1 MKNSKSICLILGLT
15 AFAAGSKAQVS
26 PSHPYTAPHP
36 IYGTYAVTDENYY
49 NSKQL
54 NQNKEFLIGNYD
66 HPGKPKDMW
75 ELGIKGGNFSIPLAD
90 VDANYLGSWGFGGH
104 IRKALGHTIS
114 LRMEYVY
121 GVAKGQNWRPSHG
134 YVNGGYANPWFYRY
148 TKNSVLPG
156 GNVWNPIDYPNVYYN
171 YKTVAQELSLQVM
184 ANIQNIRFYKE
195 QTGVT
200 LYALAGLG
208 ISTWK
213 GRVDAMHEIRGDAES
228 AAYDYSS
235 INVSQNYPNRK
246 DILKQLKDLQNGEYD
261 TPIEIDPSVPYW
273 DFFRGSVKPSVTGG
287 LGAAFR
293 VSPRI
298 NIALED
304 RLIYNGS
311 DLLDGDRWAEQNDL
325 TPDKDW
331 FNYLSLGVNFN
342 LGNKARR
349 VEPLY
354 WLNPLN
360 YAYGELRRVPEIILP
375 DADGDGVTDQ
385 FDQEQ
390 TPAGC
395 PVDTHGVSR
404 DTDGDGVPDC
414 KDKELITPTYCQPV
428 DADGVGK
435 CPCPEGCAPAQSDCA
450 ASLGALPSIH
460 FAANSNTLSSD
471 AAATLATVAAKLK
484 ANPDCKVVVVGY
496 CAATKRQQQLSWD
509 HVNKVISHLVEKEG
523 VSSDRF
529 IFSSGQEGG
538 DCDVVDIRAAAP
550 GEDGP
555 NTVAPPHPNLRKN

>member
-1 MKNSKSICLILGLT
+1 MKNSKSLSLIL
-15 AFAAGSKAQVS
+15 AFSACVGAADAQVS

-36 IYGTYAVTDENYY
+36 IYGSFSVTDDNYY

-54 NQNKEFLIGNYD
+54 TQQKEFMVGNYD
-66 HPGKPKDMW
+66 YPGKPKDMW
-75 ELGIKGGNFSIPLAD
+75 EFGIKGGLFHINGD
-90 VDANYLGSWGFGGH
+90 VASVLLSQGFGAH
-104 IRKALGHTIS
+104 VRKSLGHTLS
-114 LRMEYVY
+114 LRLEYMY
-121 GVAKGQNWRPSHG
+121 GVARGQDWRPS
-134 YVNGGYANPWFYRY
+134 GGYKYAGFANPWFYRY
-148 TKNSVLPG
+148 TRNSVLPG
-156 GNVWNPIDYPNVYYN
+156 GNVWDPIDYPNVYYN
-171 YKTVAQELSLQVM
+171 YKTHVQELSLQLL
-184 ANIQNIRFYKE
+184 ANIHNIRFYKP

-200 LYALAGLG
+200 LYGLVG
-208 ISTWK
+208 FGVSTWK
-213 GRVDAMHEIRGDAES
+213 GRVDAMYEVNGDAES
-228 AAYDYSS
+228 AAYDFSTINSSGVYS
-235 INVSQNYPNRK
+235 NK
-246 DILKQLKDLQNGEYD
+246 KEILDQLKDLQNGEYD
-261 TPIEIDPSVPYW
+261 TPIETDPS
-273 DFFRGSVKPSVTGG
+273 KPWSNMFAGNIAPSISGG
-287 LGAAFR
+287 LGLAFR
-293 VSPRI
+293 LSPRVNLAI
-298 NIALED
+298 ED
-304 RLIYNGS
+304 RVIYNGS
-311 DLLDGDRWAEQNDL
+311 DLLDGQRWDEKGTL
-325 TPDKDW
+325 TPDKD
-331 FNYLSLGVNFN
+331 FMNYFTVGLNFN
-342 LGNKARR
+342 IGNKSRR

-354 WLNPLN
+354 WLNAAN
-360 YAYGELRRVPEIILP
+360 YAYGELRRVPEIVLP

-414 KDKELITPTYCQPV
+414 KDKELVTPTYCQPV

-450 ASLGALPSIH
+450 ATLGALPSIH
-460 FAANSNTLSSD
+460 FASNSNKLSDD
-471 AAATLATVAAKLK
+471 AAASLSTVASKLK
-484 ANPDCKVVVVGY
+484 ANPNCKVVVVGY

-509 HVNKVISHLVEKEG
+509 HVNKVISHLVENEG

>member
-1 MKNSKSICLILGLT
+1 MTSKKYQLLAGLSCLVASTG
-15 AFAAGSKAQVS
+15 FAQVS

-36 IYGTYAVTDENYY
+36 VYGTFSVTDSNYY

-54 NQNKEFLIGNYD
+54 AQHNEFMVGNYD
-66 HPGKPKDMW
+66 YPAKPKDMW
-75 ELGIKGGNFSIPLAD
+75 EIGIKGGSFSIPFAD
-90 VDANYLGSWGFGGH
+90 VDARFGRSFGFGGH
-104 IRKALGHTIS
+104 IRKSLGHVMS
-114 LRMEYVY
+114 LRLEYVY
-121 GVAKGQNWRPSHG
+121 GVAQGLNWRPSTG
-134 YVNGGYANPWFYRY
+134 YTAEGTNTPWAGYGG
-148 TKNSVLPG
+148 
-156 GNVWNPIDYPNVYYN
+156 DQVYYN
-171 YKTVAQELSLQVM
+171 YKTKAQDLSLQ
-184 ANIQNIRFYKE
+184 ALFNLGNIRFYKN
-195 QTGVT
+195 QTGAT
-200 LYALAGLG
+200 IYALAGVGVNTYRTSVNALNG
-208 ISTWK
+208 N
-213 GRVDAMHEIRGDAES
+213 S
-228 AAYDYSS
+228 AYNFPGAQGTYD
-235 INVSQNYPNRK
+235 NRK
-246 DILKQLKDLQNGEYD
+246 DQLDALKDLLDDSYESQA
-261 TPIEIDPSVPYW
+261 TIDPSKKWTKTFAGYIT
-273 DFFRGSVKPSVTGG
+273 PSATV
-287 LGAAFR
+287 GAGIAFR
-293 VSPRI
+293 LSSRVNLAI
-298 NIALED
+298 ED
-304 RLIYNGS
+304 RLIFNGS
-311 DLLDGDRWAEQNDL
+311 DMLDGVRFDESRTL
-325 TPDKDW
+325 SPDKDV
-331 FNYLSLGVNFN
+331 FNYLSLGLNFN
-342 LGNKARR
+342 LGSSAKR

-460 FAANSNTLSSD
+460 FAANSNKLSDD
-471 AAATLATVAAKLK
+471 AAATLATVASKLK
-484 ANPDCKVVVVGY
+484 ANPNCKVVVVGY

-538 DCDVVDIRAAAP
+538 DCDAVDIRAAAP

-555 NTVAPPHPNLRKN
+555 NTIAPPHPNLRKN

>member
-1 MKNSKSICLILGLT
+1 MTSKKLTFLTGFSCLVASTG
-15 AFAAGSKAQVS
+15 FAQVS
-26 PSHPYTAPHP
+26 SSHPYTAPHP
-36 IYGTYAVTDENYY
+36 IYGTFSVTDDNYY

-54 NQNKEFLIGNYD
+54 SQQKEFMVGNQDY
-66 HPGKPKDMW
+66 PGKPKDMW
-75 ELGIKGGNFSIPLAD
+75 ELGIKGGNFSVPVAD
-90 VDANYLGSWGFGGH
+90 VDAKYLGSWGFGAH
-104 IRKALGHTIS
+104 VRKALGHVMS
-114 LRMEYVY
+114 LRLEYVY
-121 GVAKGQNWRPSHG
+121 GVATGQNWRPSTSYTQG
-134 YVNGGYANPWFYRY
+134 ANFGNPWSGYS
-148 TKNSVLPG
+148 TPNGTSV
-156 GNVWNPIDYPNVYYN
+156 VYYN
-171 YKTVAQELSLQVM
+171 YKTKAQDLSLQ
-184 ANIQNIRFYKE
+184 ALFNIGNIRFYKN
-195 QTGVT
+195 QTGATIYT
-200 LYALAGLG
+200 LGGIGLNTFHTSVNALNG
-208 ISTWK
+208 SSNYSFPTQ
-213 GRVDAMHEIRGDAES
+213 GDVYENRKDQLDKIKDMMDDSYES
-228 AAYDYSS
+228 AAE
-235 INVSQNYPNRK
+235 V
-246 DILKQLKDLQNGEYD
+246 
-261 TPIEIDPSVPYW
+261 DPSKKWSKTFAGYLT
-273 DFFRGSVKPSVTGG
+273 PSVTGG
-287 LGAAFR
+287 LGVAFR
-293 VSPRI
+293 LSDRI
-298 NIALED
+298 NLALED
-304 RLIYNGS
+304 RVIYNGS
-311 DLLDGDRWAEQNDL
+311 DMLDGDRWAEQQDL

-331 FNYLSLGVNFN
+331 FNYLTVGLNFN
-342 LGNKARR
+342 LGNKSKR

-395 PVDTHGVSR
+395 PVDTHGVSL

-435 CPCPEGCAPAQSDCA
+435 CPCPEGCAPAVPECA
-450 ASLGALPSIH
+450 ALLGALPSVH
-460 FAANSNTLSSD
+460 FAPNSNKLSSD
-471 AAATLATVAAKLK
+471 AAAALSNVAARLK
-484 ANPDCKVVVVGY
+484 ANPNCKVVVVGY

-538 DCDVVDIRAAAP
+538 DCDTVDIRAAAP

>member
-1 MKNSKSICLILGLT
+1 MTSKKYQLLAGLSCLVASTG
-15 AFAAGSKAQVS
+15 FAQVS

-36 IYGTYAVTDENYY
+36 VYGTFSVTDSNYY
-49 NSKQL
+49 NGKQL
-54 NQNKEFLIGNYD
+54 SQHNEFMVGNYD
-66 HPGKPKDMW
+66 YPAKPKDMW
-75 ELGIKGGNFSIPLAD
+75 EIGIKGGSFSIPVAD
-90 VDANYLGSWGFGGH
+90 VDARYLNSFGFGAH
-104 IRKALGHTIS
+104 IRKSLGHVMS
-114 LRMEYVY
+114 LRLEYVY
-121 GVAKGQNWRPSHG
+121 GVAQGLNWRPSQSYTVAGSNTPWAG
-134 YVNGGYANPWFYRY
+134 YNG
-148 TKNSVLPG
+148 
-156 GNVWNPIDYPNVYYN
+156 NVYYN
-171 YKTVAQELSLQVM
+171 YKTKAQDLSLQALFNVG
-184 ANIQNIRFYKE
+184 NIRFYKN
-195 QTGVT
+195 QTGAT
-200 LYALAGLG
+200 IYALAGIGVNTFKTSVNALNG
-208 ISTWK
+208 TSLYNFPAQED
-213 GRVDAMHEIRGDAES
+213 V
-228 AAYDYSS
+228 YD
-235 INVSQNYPNRK
+235 NRK
-246 DILKQLKDLQNGEYD
+246 DQLDAIKNLLDDSYESRA
-261 TPIEIDPSVPYW
+261 EIDPSKKWSKTFAGYLT
-273 DFFRGSVKPSVTGG
+273 PSATV
-287 LGAAFR
+287 GAGVAFR
-293 VSPRI
+293 LSSRVNLAI
-298 NIALED
+298 ED
-304 RLIYNGS
+304 RIIFNGS
-311 DLLDGDRWAEQNDL
+311 DMLDGVRWDESKTL
-325 TPDKDW
+325 SPDKDW
-331 FNYLSLGVNFN
+331 FNYFTVGLNFN
-342 LGNKARR
+342 LGSKAKR

-360 YAYGELRRVPEIILP
+360 YAYGELRRVPEIVLP

-460 FAANSNTLSSD
+460 FAANSNKLSND
-471 AAATLATVAAKLK
+471 AAATLATVASKLK
-484 ANPDCKVVVVGY
+484 ANPNCKVVVVGY

-538 DCDVVDIRAAAP
+538 DCDAVDIRAAAP